1 MNLEM
6 GLDGL
11 STEIKIIRLVTG
23 EDLIAY
29 VTFKDDEIILENALN
44 IMAKNIE
51 GNNVILFYP
60 WLPIEIVEDSV
71 SIIRKEMIMTMVDP
85 KMKII
90 EKYFSVV
97 EELAAFMRNKE
108 EDQNLE
114 EQSSL
119 QMNYSDIP
127 N

>member
-1 MNLEM
+1 
-6 GLDGL
+6 L